1 MNLYI
6 SEDYVIFL
14 DKNFEELKKN
24 ESDMSVKWVLLSIEQ
39 SHCPFKSQESS
50 SIRRRSSEDSRRK
63 PDKEPLYTLFCIGV
77 SNNISTAPVFP
88 SA

>member
-24 ESDMSVKWVLLSIEQ
+24 ESDMSVK
-39 SHCPFKSQESS
+39 
-50 SIRRRSSEDSRRK
+50 
-63 PDKEPLYTLFCIGV
+63 
-77 SNNISTAPVFP
+77 
-88 SA
+88 